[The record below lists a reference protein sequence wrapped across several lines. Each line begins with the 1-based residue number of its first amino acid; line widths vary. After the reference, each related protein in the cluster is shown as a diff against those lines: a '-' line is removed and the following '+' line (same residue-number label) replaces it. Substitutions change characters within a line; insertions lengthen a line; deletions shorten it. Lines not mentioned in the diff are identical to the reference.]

1 MNIRFLETVIW
12 LSELRNFRAT
22 AARLN
27 MTPAAISNRIGA
39 MEQELGFRLF
49 DRDARDVN
57 LTAEGEAFVEG
68 ARDAVRRY
76 HDLVE
81 SLSPQNGLEGTLKI
95 GIVPSLAMTILPGI
109 LDIVRQRYP
118 QIRISIT
125 TSSSKGIVQKLEQRE
140 LDIVFAIQP
149 EPSPNLRIVD
159 ICTFGM
165 FWISRSNQFPGGAED
180 MLSRDDLLGC
190 NLISYES
197 GSYNYQQIINYF
209 TEERLKDA
217 TVHYSNSLT
226 TTINMISAG
235 VGISVIPPVV
245 IQKELRTGEL
255 QVLNTNAAFPAT
267 SYSAIY
273 LESAATRLITLVAN
287 IAREAGRN
295 FSGNFS
301 DSLAYQD

>member
-68 ARDAVRRY
+68 ARDVVRRY

-140 LDIVFAIQP
+140 LDIVFAIKP
-149 EPSPNLRIVD
+149 EPTPNLRIVD
-159 ICTFGM
+159 TV
-165 FWISRSNQFPGGAED
+165 
-180 MLSRDDLLGC
+180 
-190 NLISYES
+190 SY
-197 GSYNYQQIINYF
+197 
-209 TEERLKDA
+209 THL
-217 TVHYSNSLT
+217 
-226 TTINMISAG
+226 
-235 VGISVIPPVV
+235 
-245 IQKELRTGEL
+245 
-255 QVLNTNAAFPAT
+255 
-267 SYSAIY
+267 
-273 LESAATRLITLVAN
+273 
-287 IAREAGRN
+287 
-295 FSGNFS
+295 
-301 DSLAYQD
+301 

>member
-68 ARDAVRRY
+68 ARDVVRRY

-140 LDIVFAIQP
+140 LDIVFAIKP
-149 EPSPNLRIVD
+149 EPTPNLRIVD

-190 NLISYES
+190 NLISYERRRHGPLGQKMS
-197 GSYNYQQIINYF
+197 DEDRIHGNCF
-209 TEERLKDA
+209 
-217 TVHYSNSLT
+217 
-226 TTINMISAG
+226 
-235 VGISVIPPVV
+235 PPVR
-245 IQKELRTGEL
+245 IQAKQGE
-255 QVLNTNAAFPAT
+255 
-267 SYSAIY
+267 
-273 LESAATRLITLVAN
+273 
-287 IAREAGRN
+287 
-295 FSGNFS
+295 
-301 DSLAYQD
+301 